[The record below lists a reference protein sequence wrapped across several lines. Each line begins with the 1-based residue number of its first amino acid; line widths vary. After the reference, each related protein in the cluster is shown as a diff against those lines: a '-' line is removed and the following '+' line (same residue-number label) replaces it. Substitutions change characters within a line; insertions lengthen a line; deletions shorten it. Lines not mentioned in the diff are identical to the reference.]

1 MAAPTLAGR
10 TPPFR
15 DGAGNIVADSVA
27 EAGSV
32 TLGGVAQWVLIRGR
46 RRANPLLVI
55 LHGGPGSSETALFR
69 AFNSEIEDAFTVV
82 YWDQRGAGRSYRRSL
97 DPAELTIERFVA
109 DLDEL
114 IDFLLARFG
123 QSKVVLLG
131 HSWGSVLGVIYA
143 QEHPDKVAVYVGVGQ
158 VADMADSERRSY
170 AFTLAEAEKRGH
182 RGAIRALRRI
192 GPPPHDYRK
201 VGTERRWLMA
211 FGGAFG
217 PKFSLPRAVWRA
229 TRTPESSLL
238 DLVRLVQGSMF
249 SLKALWPALM
259 AIDFRRDVRRFA
271 TPVVLILGRHD
282 HQVVAEVAAAW
293 FEELEAPRKALVWL
307 EESGHFLPFE
317 EPAAFNRALLE
328 VVRPLAIEAPS

>member
-1 MAAPTLAGR
+1 
-10 TPPFR
+10 
-15 DGAGNIVADSVA
+15 VA
-27 EAGSV
+27 EAGTVS
-32 TLGGVAQWVLIRGR
+32 LGDLDQWVLIRGR
-46 RRANPLLVI
+46 SRANPLLVI

-69 AFNSEIEDAFTVV
+69 AFNPELEDHFTVV

-97 DPAELTIERFVA
+97 DPAALTVERFVA
-109 DLDEL
+109 DLDAL
-114 IDFLLARFG
+114 VDHLRARFG
-123 QSKVVLLG
+123 HRNVVLLG
-131 HSWGSVLGVIYA
+131 HSWGSVLGVLYA
-143 QEHPDKVAVYVGVGQ
+143 QRHPEKVAVYVGVGQ

-192 GPPPHDYRK
+192 GRPPHDYRK

-217 PKFSLPRAVWRA
+217 PRFSLPRAVWRA
-229 TRTPESSLL
+229 MRTPESSPL
-238 DLVRLVQGSMF
+238 DLVRLLQGSMF

-293 FEELEAPRKALVWL
+293 FEEIEAPHKALIWL

-317 EPAAFNRALLE
+317 EPAAFNKALVE
-328 VVRPLAIEAPS
+328 TVRPLAVKP